1 MIKVLFVC
9 HGNICRSP
17 IAEFVLK
24 DMVSRRNLS
33 DQFYIASAATSTE
46 EIWNGVGNPVY
57 PPAKRE
63 LARHGISCEGK
74 RAVQIT
80 KADYAKYDY
89 ILGMEERNIRNI
101 LRIVG
106 KDPEHKVKLLLD
118 YTDEP
123 RGIADPWYTGDFEST
138 YRDVVEGCEGFLKYL
153 KDKRKI

>member
-9 HGNICRSP
+9 LGNICRSP

-33 DQFYIASAATSTE
+33 EKFYIASAATSTE

-80 KADYAKYDY
+80 KADYEKYDY

-153 KDKRKI
+153 NAERKI